1 MSRRWEE
8 LRWVWKAPVLAVAL
22 IRQAV
27 ALMVKEELQGDPG
40 RLDDSTGTELVTH
53 SPRVI

>member
-8 LRWVWKAPVLAVAL
+8 LRWVWKVPVLAVAL